1 MWGWYVI
8 IIPIFKHMKKKF
20 RLLFF
25 CLLYIQV
32 IVAQDVQTTYQLPP
46 KDIVDMAT
54 APPLPTV
61 LFTENGETMLL
72 LQRNAFMEIADL
84 AQPELRIAGIRIN
97 PKSFA
102 QSRVPFIISITKK
115 EAKTG
120 KETIIQGLPANPKIS
135 FVRYSPSETKFA
147 FIHQGSNGNELW
159 VGDLANA
166 TAKKWS
172 DIAINSTLGNPYQW
186 YDDKNIIAT
195 TVRTNALPPVISEI
209 PTGPNVQETDGT
221 AAPAATFQDL
231 LKTASDGVQFEYYC
245 TADLCRINETSIT
258 SLVKDRIISS
268 FDLSPDLNHILIQSV
283 KKPFS
288 FLVPYTRFASEI
300 EVLNVATNEVKS
312 FMSLP
317 SDEVRPKGFDATTK
331 NPRGFHWRD
340 DEAATIAWIQA
351 LDEGDPKK
359 KVEFRDA
366 VKTLKAPFTADPG
379 VVYNS
384 TLRLRELFWSTD
396 QLAIAEEGLFS
407 TRQTLIKK
415 FNPSTAKSDTLFA
428 FSADDEYH
436 HPGNLVMK
444 QNKYKRPA
452 VLTNG
457 KEIYTVSPGASPDG
471 NMPFL
476 ATYSLADAKQKI
488 VWRCQAPYY
497 EMPVKIID
505 MEKGSFITS
514 RESVHES
521 PNYYM
526 KNFKLNQS
534 VAITKFPDP
543 QPQMAGVK
551 KEKIQYTR
559 EDGINLT
566 AVLYTPKGYDK
577 AKDGPLPVMMWAY
590 PREYKSAA
598 DAAQVRGS
606 KYTYTR
612 VGSGSPLFWVLR
624 GYAVMDQTEMPIVG
638 AGDDEPNDTYVK
650 QLVQNA
656 EAAVNKVVSLGV
668 GDRARIGV
676 GGHSYGA
683 FMTANLLAHSD
694 LFKAGIARSGAY
706 NRTLTPFGFQ
716 REQRTYWEAPEVYN
730 AMSPFMN
737 ANKINEPILLIHGE
751 ADNNSGTFPIQS
763 ERLYSAIKGNGGTAR
778 LVMLPFESHGYA
790 AKESVLHTLFEMDN
804 WLENNVK
811 YPGRNSKKPK
821 S

>member
-1 MWGWYVI
+1 
-8 IIPIFKHMKKKF
+8 MKKKF
-20 RLLFF
+20 YLVFA
-25 CLLYIQV
+25 CLVCIQL
-32 IVAQDVQTTYQLPP
+32 IIAQDTQTTYQLPP
-46 KDIVDMAT
+46 KDIVDLAT

-61 LFTENGETMLL
+61 VFTENGETMLL

-84 AQPELRIAGIRIN
+84 ALPELRIAGIRIN
-97 PKSFA
+97 PKFFA
-102 QSRVPFIISITKK
+102 QSRVPFTNSITKK
-115 EAKTG
+115 DAKTG
-120 KETIIQGLPANPKIS
+120 KETLIQGLPSNPKIS

-159 VGDLANA
+159 VGDLSTAS
-166 TAKKWS
+166 AKKWS
-172 DIAINSTLGNPYQW
+172 ELAINSTLGNPYHW
-186 YDDKNIIAT
+186 YDDNNIIIK
-195 TVRTNALPPVISEI
+195 TVRTQVLPPVVSEL
-209 PTGPNVQETDGT
+209 PLGPNVQETDGT
-221 AAPAATFQDL
+221 AAPAATYQDL

-245 TADLCRINETSIT
+245 TADLCRINENGVTH
-258 SLVKDRIISS
+258 LVKNRIISS
-268 FDLSPDLNHILIQSV
+268 FDLSPDLNHLLIQSI

-288 FLVPYTRFASEI
+288 YLVPYSRFASEI
-300 EVLNVATNEVKS
+300 EILNVASKEIKS
-312 FMSLP
+312 LISLP

-331 NPRGFHWRD
+331 NPREFHWRD
-340 DEAATIAWIQA
+340 DEAATLAWIQA

-359 KVEFRDA
+359 KVEYRDA
-366 VKTLKAPFTADPG
+366 LLSLNSPFTSDP
-379 VVYNS
+379 VTIYKS
-384 TLRLRELFWSTD
+384 TLRMMEIFWSTD
-396 QLAIAEEGLFS
+396 QLAIIEEGLFS
-407 TRQTLIKK
+407 NRQTLIKK
-415 FNPSTAKSDTLFA
+415 FNPSNPLNEADTLFS

-444 QNKYKRPA
+444 LNKYKRPA

-476 ATYSLADAKQKI
+476 ASYNLTDSKQKI

-497 EMPVKIID
+497 EMPVKILDI
-505 MEKGSFITS
+505 EKGSFITS
-514 RESVHES
+514 RESIHES
-521 PNYYM
+521 PNYYL

-534 VAITKFPDP
+534 AAITKFPDP
-543 QPQMAGVK
+543 QSQMAGVN

-566 AVLYTPKGYDK
+566 AVLYTPKGYNK
-577 AKDGPLPVMMWAY
+577 IKDGPLPVMMWAY

-638 AGDDEPNDTYVK
+638 VGDEEPNDTYVK

-668 GDRARIGV
+668 GDRSRIGV

-716 REQRTYWEAPEVYN
+716 REQRTYWEAPDVYN

-763 ERLYSAIKGNGGTAR
+763 ERLYSAIKGNGGNAR